1 MTDIT
6 TRSGYVALVGR
17 PNVGKSTLLNK
28 LLGQKLSITSHK
40 PQTTRHTLLGINN
53 VDGGQIVYVDTPGL
67 HSGGK
72 HVMNRYMNRAAGSVI
87 NDVDVVVF
95 LVEGLRWTEE
105 DQHVLERLASTP
117 VPVILAVNKV
127 DRIDDKSRL
136 LPHLQEL
143 AGLRNFAHV
152 IPMSARS
159 GDNVPALEAE
169 VLKLLPIAAPLFP
182 EDQLTDRSER
192 FLAAELIREKLFRRL
207 GQELPYSLTVQIE
220 KFSEQNGVLHID
232 AIIWVARDGHK
243 AIVIGKNGEGL
254 KTVGQTARKD
264 MEKMFGHPVFLQTWV
279 KVKEGWM
286 DDERALRTLGYD
298 DRET

>member
-1 MTDIT
+1 MTDT
-6 TRSGYVALVGR
+6 STRSGYVALVGR

-53 VDGGQIVYVDTPGL
+53 VAGGQIVYVDTPGL
-67 HSGGK
+67 HRGGK
-72 HVMNRYMNRAAGSVI
+72 HAINRHMNRAAGSVI
-87 NDVDVVVF
+87 DAVDAVVF
-95 LVEGLRWTEE
+95 LVEGLRWTDE
-105 DQHVLERLASTP
+105 DQHVLERLATTP
-117 VPVILAVNKV
+117 APVILAVNKV
-127 DRIDDKSRL
+127 DRIADKSRL
-136 LPHLQEL
+136 LPHLRAL
-143 AGLRNFAHV
+143 AERRNFAQV
-152 IPMSARS
+152 VPLSAHN
-159 GDNVPALEAE
+159 GENVAVLETE

-220 KFSEQNGVLHID
+220 KFREQNGVLHID

-254 KTVGQTARKD
+254 KTVGQGARKD
-264 MEKMFGHPVFLQTWV
+264 MEQMFGRTVFLQTWV

-286 DDERALRTLGYD
+286 DDERAMRSLGYTQND
-298 DRET
+298 E

>member
-1 MTDIT
+1 MIEPV

-28 LLGQKLSITSHK
+28 LLGQKLSITSSK

-53 VDGGQIVYVDTPGL
+53 VAGGQIVYVDTPGL

-72 HVMNRYMNRAAGSVI
+72 HGMNRYMNRVASSVI
-87 NDVDVVVF
+87 DDVDVLVF
-95 LVEGLRWTEE
+95 LVEGLRWTDDDER
-105 DQHVLERLASTP
+105 VLERLSAT
-117 VPVILAVNKV
+117 VAPVILAVNKV

-136 LPHLQEL
+136 LPHLQAL
-143 AGLRNFAHV
+143 SLRRQFAHV
-152 IPMSARS
+152 IPLSARS
-159 GDNVPALEAE
+159 GDNLDILEAE
-169 VLKLLPIAAPLFP
+169 VLALLPESAPLFP
-182 EDQLTDRSER
+182 ADQLTDRSER

-220 KFSEQNGVLHID
+220 KFREEKGVLHID

-243 AIVIGKNGEGL
+243 AIVIGKDGDGL
-254 KTVGQTARKD
+254 KTVGKHARLD
-264 MEKMFGHPVFLQTWV
+264 MQQMFGHPVFLQTWV

-286 DDERALRTLGYD
+286 DDERALRSLGFD
-298 DRET
+298 EQ

>member
-1 MTDIT
+1 MTEPV

-28 LLGQKLSITSHK
+28 LLGQKLSITSSK

-53 VDGGQIVYVDTPGL
+53 VAGGQIVYVDTPGL

-72 HVMNRYMNRAAGSVI
+72 HGMNRYMNRVASSVI
-87 NDVDVVVF
+87 DDVDVLVF
-95 LVEGLRWTEE
+95 LVEGLRWTDDDER
-105 DQHVLERLASTP
+105 VLERLSAT
-117 VPVILAVNKV
+117 VAPVILAVNKV

-136 LPHLQEL
+136 LPHLQAL
-143 AGLRNFAHV
+143 SLRRQFAHV
-152 IPMSARS
+152 IPLSARS
-159 GDNVPALEAE
+159 GDNLDILEAE
-169 VLKLLPIAAPLFP
+169 VLALLPESAPLFP
-182 EDQLTDRSER
+182 ADQLTDRSER

-220 KFSEQNGVLHID
+220 KFREEKGVLHID

-243 AIVIGKNGEGL
+243 AIVIGKDGDGL
-254 KTVGQTARKD
+254 KTVGKQARLD
-264 MEKMFGHPVFLQTWV
+264 MQQMFGHPVFLQTWV

-286 DDERALRTLGYD
+286 DDERALRSLGFD
-298 DRET
+298 EQ

>member
-53 VDGGQIVYVDTPGL
+53 VPGGQIVYVDTPGL

-95 LVEGLRWTEE
+95 LVEGLRWTDE
-105 DQHVLERLASTP
+105 DQRVLERLASTP

-127 DRIDDKSRL
+127 DRIEDKSRL

-143 AGLRNFAHV
+143 ALLRNFAHV

-159 GDNVPALEAE
+159 GDNVPALEA
-169 VLKLLPIAAPLFP
+169 
-182 EDQLTDRSER
+182 RC
-192 FLAAELIREKLFRRL
+192 
-207 GQELPYSLTVQIE
+207 
-220 KFSEQNGVLHID
+220 
-232 AIIWVARDGHK
+232 
-243 AIVIGKNGEGL
+243 
-254 KTVGQTARKD
+254 
-264 MEKMFGHPVFLQTWV
+264 
-279 KVKEGWM
+279 
-286 DDERALRTLGYD
+286 
-298 DRET
+298 

>member
-6 TRSGYVALVGR
+6 TRSGYAALIGR

-53 VDGGQIVYVDTPGL
+53 VAGGQIVYVDTPGL

-72 HVMNRYMNRAAGSVI
+72 HAMNRYMNRAAGSVI
-87 NDVDVVVF
+87 DDVDVVVF
-95 LVEGLRWTEE
+95 LVEGLRWTDE
-105 DQHVLERLASTP
+105 DQRVLERLASTHA
-117 VPVILAVNKV
+117 PVILAVNKV
-127 DRIDDKSRL
+127 DRIEDKSRL

-143 AGLRNFAHV
+143 AGRRSFAQV

-159 GDNVPALEAE
+159 GDNVAVLEEE

-220 KFSEQNGVLHID
+220 KFREEKGVLHID

-264 MEKMFGHPVFLQTWV
+264 MEQMFGHPVFLQTWV

-286 DDERALRTLGYD
+286 DDERAMRTLGFD
-298 DRET
+298 EQ

>member
-1 MTDIT
+1 MTDII

-53 VDGGQIVYVDTPGL
+53 IDGGQIVYVDTPGL

-72 HVMNRYMNRAAGSVI
+72 HAMNRYMNRAASSVI
-87 NDVDVVVF
+87 DDVDVVVF
-95 LVEGLRWTEE
+95 LVEGLRWTDE
-105 DQHVLERLASTP
+105 DQRILERLASTP
-117 VPVILAVNKV
+117 APVILAVNKV
-127 DRIDDKSRL
+127 DRLEDKSRL
-136 LPHLQEL
+136 LPHLQAL
-143 AGLRNFAHV
+143 AGRRNFAQV

-159 GDNVPALEAE
+159 GDNVAVLEAQA
-169 VLKLLPIAAPLFP
+169 LKLLPLAAPLFP

-207 GQELPYSLTVQIE
+207 GQELPYALTVQIE
-220 KFSEQNGVLHID
+220 KFREQNGVLHIY

-264 MEKMFGHPVFLQTWV
+264 MEQMFGHPVFLQTWV

-286 DDERALRTLGYD
+286 DDERAMRSLGFD
-298 DRET
+298 EL